1 MLKCQKCRKF
11 YETAPKKCECGCRE
25 FKWIPE
31 KKEVEKK
38 EKMFKDGLF

>member
-1 MLKCQKCRKF
+1 MVECIRCQKT
-11 YETAPKKCECGCRE
+11 YETVPKKCGCGGKI

-31 KKEVEKK
+31 KPVEPKK

>member
-1 MLKCQKCRKF
+1 MLKCICCQKT
-11 YETAPKKCECGCRE
+11 YETVPKKCVCGKKV

-31 KKEVEKK
+31 KIAKPKK